1 MVRAA
6 EIISAAAAPLNRR
19 CFVRELDFMVRRL
32 QNINGTVLPD
42 HATFAVDSQQIHA
55 GSIE

>member
-1 MVRAA
+1 VRAA

-19 CFVRELDFMVRRL
+19 SFVRELDFMVRRL